1 MVFCECQEMPKVAI
15 NQVKESQ
22 ILIDAI
28 NVEKFTRESEQH
40 KVEIIIKI
48 FKLLIFSR

>member
-28 NVEKFTRESEQH
+28 INVEKFTRESEH
-40 KVEIIIKI
+40 KVEKIKI
-48 FKLLIFSR
+48 FELLIFSR

>member
-15 NQVKESQ
+15 KQVKESQ
-22 ILIDAI
+22 ILID
-28 NVEKFTRESEQH
+28 VKFTRESEQH
-40 KVEIIIKI
+40 KVEIIKI